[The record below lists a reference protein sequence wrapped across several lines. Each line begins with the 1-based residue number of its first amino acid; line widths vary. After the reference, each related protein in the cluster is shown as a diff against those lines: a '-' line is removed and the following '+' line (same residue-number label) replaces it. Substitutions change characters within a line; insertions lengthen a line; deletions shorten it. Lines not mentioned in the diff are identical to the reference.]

1 VEDSTVFKVGD
12 RIFITRGSHQNETGV
27 VTAIDS
33 WSGALTVNVEGWP
46 GDYNIN
52 PEACIRVVTATT
64 KLAAIADGLD
74 DLLDGMP
81 TWTH

>member
-1 VEDSTVFKVGD
+1 MFKVGD

-27 VTAIDS
+27 VTATDD
-33 WSGALTVNVEGWP
+33 WSGALTVLLDGWP

-52 PEACIRVVTATT
+52 PEACIRVVTREHQVV
-64 KLAAIADGLD
+64 AAIADGLD

>member
-1 VEDSTVFKVGD
+1 MFKVGD

-27 VTAIDS
+27 VTATDD
-33 WSGALTVNVEGWP
+33 WSGALTVLLDGWP

-52 PEACIRVVTATT
+52 PEACIRVVSADTE
-64 KLAAIADGLD
+64 LVVIADGLD
-74 DLLDGMP
+74 NILDGLP